1 MTLTAGKDNEK
12 NEYLNAVY
20 LDGYECDLPDDI
32 KREITELKMK
42 MKRIWQEYLEEL
54 KKWEWILFSID
65 FIIEMELYAF

>member
-42 MKRIWQEYLEEL
+42 MKRIRQEYLEEL
-54 KKWEWILFSID
+54 KNGSGFYSAQIL
-65 FIIEMELYAF
+65 

>member
-42 MKRIWQEYLEEL
+42 I
-54 KKWEWILFSID
+54 F
-65 FIIEMELYAF
+65 

>member
-42 MKRIWQEYLEEL
+42 RVWQEYLEEL
-54 KKWEWILFSID
+54 KNGSGFYSAQIL
-65 FIIEMELYAF
+65 